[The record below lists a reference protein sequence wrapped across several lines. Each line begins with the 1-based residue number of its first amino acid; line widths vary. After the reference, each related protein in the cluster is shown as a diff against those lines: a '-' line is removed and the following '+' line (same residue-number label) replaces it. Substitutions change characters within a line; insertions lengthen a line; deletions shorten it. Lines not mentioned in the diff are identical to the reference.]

1 MNSNLDKNSNHNHSN
16 TFHPGAVYIV
26 GIIMVAVGVL
36 VLADQYLK
44 TGWLPLA
51 LIPVVGIYMLVE
63 AYRTQKFGFLFSGG
77 ILIGA
82 GVGAFAG
89 FSEFFKRPLVHDIGW
104 MLVSFALGWV
114 FVSVLSKRILEK
126 PVWWPLVPGGI
137 ILTIGLVFLLTEL
150 RFLDFVLWIG
160 TGIGVILLIWGIYWR
175 LFGLIIPGSLLI
187 TISPGIYL
195 AWARTYEL
203 NPLAKT
209 GIMIAVFSIGWFL
222 IILFS
227 RVTTAKFI
235 WWPLIPG
242 GILAMVG
249 WGLYI
254 GGDPGNAP
262 AFIANTGSIGLI
274 IFGIYLLLM
283 RKGIHH

>member
-1 MNSNLDKNSNHNHSN
+1 MSSNADNNSNNNLRHASRPAGI
-16 TFHPGAVYIV
+16 FII
-26 GIIMVAVGVL
+26 GIIMVAVGAL

-51 LIPVVGIYMLVE
+51 LIPVVGIYLLVE
-63 AYRTQKFGFLFSGG
+63 AYRTHKFSLLLSGG
-77 ILIGA
+77 VLIGA
-82 GVGAFAG
+82 GMGAFAG
-89 FSEFFKRPLVHDIGW
+89 FSNFFQRPLVHDIGW
-104 MLVSFALGWV
+104 LLVVFALGWV
-114 FVSVLSKRILEK
+114 LVSVLSKRVLDE

-137 ILTIGLVFLLTEL
+137 ILSVGLVFLLTEL

-160 TGIGVILLIWGIYWR
+160 TGIGIILLIWGISWGK
-175 LFGLIIPGSLLI
+175 FGLIIPGSLMI
-187 TISPGIYL
+187 TIAPGIFL
-195 AWARTYEL
+195 AWGRTYEL

-227 RVTTAKFI
+227 RVTTAKFV

-262 AFIANTGSIGLI
+262 TFIANTGSIGLI